1 MKISAKE
8 IDLLVWSLMPEIYD
22 YDYINKVRDEKAEEA
37 WKEFAKLPRVKEIK
51 KILEN
56 PYVHTIDIKE
66 SIFDETP
73 AEVKKAYV
81 SSNYISSLQ
90 SLKNLFKWRVSGKTK
105 VDYPDS
111 ITVESKLR
119 TLLTIECL
127 WGSDLKKVLGEVVKT
142 IKKEFKLK

>member
-8 IDLLVWSLMPEIYD
+8 IDLLVSSLMPEIYD

-51 KILEN
+51 KIMEN
-56 PYVHTIDIKE
+56 PYVHNIDIKE

-73 AEVKKAYV
+73 AEVKKTYV
-81 SSNYISSLQ
+81 GSNYISSFQ
-90 SLKNLFKWRVSGKTK
+90 AFKNLFKWKVSWKIK
-105 VDYPDS
+105 IDYPDS
-111 ITVESKLR
+111 ITVENKLR

-127 WGSDLKKVLGEVVKT
+127 WGNDLKQVLGDVVKS

>member
-8 IDLLVWSLMPEIYD
+8 IDLLVSSLMPEIYD

-37 WKEFAKLPRVKEIK
+37 WKEFVKLPRVKEIK

-56 PYVHTIDIKE
+56 PYVHNIDIKE

-73 AEVKKAYV
+73 AEVKKTYV

-90 SLKNLFKWRVSGKTK
+90 SFKNLFKWRVSGKIK

-111 ITVESKLR
+111 ITVENKLR

-127 WGSDLKKVLGEVVKT
+127 WWNDLKKVLGEVVKT